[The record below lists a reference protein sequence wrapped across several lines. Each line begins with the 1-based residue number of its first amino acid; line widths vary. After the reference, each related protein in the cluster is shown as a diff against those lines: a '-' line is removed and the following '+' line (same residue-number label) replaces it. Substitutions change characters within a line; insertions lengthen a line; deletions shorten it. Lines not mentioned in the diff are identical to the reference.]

1 MNSGNFML
9 LFLLP
14 FIAPIIMFVTMF
26 AVIKN
31 AAKTR
36 HNGNN
41 DNYTNNG
48 SDFFTTVK
56 DAFEKHSSNA
66 DDIQSS
72 KKPIYTYQDKPEE
85 DYCDGSE
92 RSCDLIN
99 KEEPIAITSVLD
111 DSDVNFET
119 RLNRLSEDMDNAGC
133 YNLASKDEMKKAVIY
148 SEIINK
154 KY

>member
-1 MNSGNFML
+1 MRPGEEYYNNSKRKAGQGEE
-9 LFLLP
+9 
-14 FIAPIIMFVTMF
+14 FVTL
-26 AVIKN
+26 IKN
-31 AAKTR
+31 
-36 HNGNN
+36 
-41 DNYTNNG
+41 
-48 SDFFTTVK
+48 S
-56 DAFEKHSSNA
+56 FEKHKDNTASVQDN
-66 DDIQSS
+66 
-72 KKPIYTYQDKPEE
+72 KKSEYSYQDKPEE

-148 SEIINK
+148 SAIINK